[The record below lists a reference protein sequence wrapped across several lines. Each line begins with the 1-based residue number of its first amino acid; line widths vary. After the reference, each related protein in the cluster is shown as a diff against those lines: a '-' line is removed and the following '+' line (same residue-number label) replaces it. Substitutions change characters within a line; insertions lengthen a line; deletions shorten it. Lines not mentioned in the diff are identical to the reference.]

1 MMIWPLVVIT
11 FKEGLRNRVF
21 HAIAALAGCLFLLT
35 ATFSTFFARD
45 VVKVAVDLALSGAVL
60 AGLLFTI
67 FVGNA
72 LIAKDL
78 DRRSIHMV
86 LSRPVSRGAYIVGR
100 FLGLT
105 ALIVTAMLILGALAA
120 LSIFWVD
127 RMTSDT
133 YGVAHWPEFVA
144 AIGASIVMLIVL
156 AAVGLFLS
164 SSLSNSFLALA
175 LTIAAYFIGSSVEQ
189 VKLYL
194 LSGELEAHVPAVLR
208 HLVTTISYIVPNL
221 AAFDLK
227 LQAAHGLPMD
237 WGHLAVLTLYGVSY
251 AAILVV
257 VASWLFGRREFP

>member
-1 MMIWPLVVIT
+1 MIWPLVVIT

-21 HAIAALAGCLFLLT
+21 QAVAVLASGLFLLT

-45 VVKVAVDLALSGAVL
+45 VVKVAVDLALSGTVL
-60 AGLLFTI
+60 AGLLLTI

-78 DRRSIHMV
+78 DRRTVHMV

-100 FLGLT
+100 FLGLV
-105 ALIVTAMLILGALAA
+105 ALIVTAMFILGALAA
-120 LSIFWVD
+120 LSIAWVD

-133 YGVAHWPEFVA
+133 YGVAHWPEFGA
-144 AIGASIVMLIVL
+144 AIGASTVMLIVL
-156 AAVGLFLS
+156 AAIGLFLA

-175 LTIAAYFIGSSVEQ
+175 LTIAAYFIGASVEQ

-194 LSGELEAHVPAVLR
+194 LSGELEAHVPAMLRQVVLA
-208 HLVTTISYIVPNL
+208 ISYIVPNL

-227 LQAAHGLPMD
+227 LQAAHGLPIAS
-237 WGHLAVLTLYGVSY
+237 GHLAALALYGVSY
-251 AAILVV
+251 ATMLIV
-257 VASWLFGRREFP
+257 VAAWIFGRREFP